1 MPLCSPR
8 NKDKGA
14 AAAAATA
21 TAAAANNDPAQ
32 DPALAPLLAVS
43 ECALR
48 TCRPLWPD
56 PLAAGGGSKSGSK
69 SGSSSSSSIPS
80 PPKGGGV
87 GGLALRDIAKDGGE
101 ALANTPSG
109 AYVCVCMY
117 G

>member
-21 TAAAANNDPAQ
+21 TAAAANDDPAQ

-43 ECALR
+43 ERALR

-69 SGSSSSSSIPS
+69 SGSSSSSPS
-80 PPKGGGV
+80 PPKGGGGGG
-87 GGLALRDIAKDGGE
+87 GGLALGDIAKDGGK
-101 ALANTPSG
+101 ALASTPSG
-109 AYVCVCMY
+109 AYVYVCMY